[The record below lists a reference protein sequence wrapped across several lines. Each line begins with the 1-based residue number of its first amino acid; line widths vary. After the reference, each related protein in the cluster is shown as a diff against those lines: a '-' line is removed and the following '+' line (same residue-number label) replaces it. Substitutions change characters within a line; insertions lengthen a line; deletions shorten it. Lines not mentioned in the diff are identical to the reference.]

1 MPGAGILNEKIAGA
15 AHTSRFRYGDL
26 PSCLLGAKL
35 RHPMRRHLL
44 PFLACLAS
52 GCGHPATVE
61 ECEEIIE
68 QVARLELRATLGASN
83 EKAILAEIDATKR
96 ELKDS
101 TMKDCVGKRITN
113 KALECV
119 RNAATADEAAEGC
132 FD

>member
-1 MPGAGILNEKIAGA
+1 
-15 AHTSRFRYGDL
+15 
-26 PSCLLGAKL
+26 
-35 RHPMRRHLL
+35 MRRHLL
-44 PFLACLAS
+44 PFLACLAG

-68 QVARLELRATLGASN
+68 QVARLELRATLGATN

-119 RNAATADEAAEGC
+119 RNAATADEAAEDC

>member
-1 MPGAGILNEKIAGA
+1 
-15 AHTSRFRYGDL
+15 
-26 PSCLLGAKL
+26 
-35 RHPMRRHLL
+35 MRRHLL
-44 PFLACLAS
+44 PFLACLAT

-61 ECEEIIE
+61 ECEAIIE
-68 QVARLELRATLGASN
+68 QVARLELRATLGAAN

-96 ELKDS
+96 DLKDS

-119 RNAATADEAAEGC
+119 RNASTADEAAEDC

>member
-1 MPGAGILNEKIAGA
+1 
-15 AHTSRFRYGDL
+15 
-26 PSCLLGAKL
+26 
-35 RHPMRRHLL
+35 MRRHIL

-52 GCGHPATVE
+52 GCGHPATVK

-68 QVARLELRATLGASN
+68 QVARLELRATLGAAN

-96 ELKDS
+96 DLKES

-119 RNAATADEAAEGC
+119 RNASTADQAADEC

>member
-1 MPGAGILNEKIAGA
+1 M
-15 AHTSRFRYGDL
+15 
-26 PSCLLGAKL
+26 
-35 RHPMRRHLL
+35 

-52 GCGHPATVE
+52 GCGHPATVA

-68 QVARLELRATLGASN
+68 QVARLELRATLGAAN

-96 ELKDS
+96 DLKDS

-119 RNAATADEAAEGC
+119 RNASTADQAAEDC

>member
-1 MPGAGILNEKIAGA
+1 
-15 AHTSRFRYGDL
+15 
-26 PSCLLGAKL
+26 
-35 RHPMRRHLL
+35 MRRRLL
-44 PFLACLAS
+44 PFLACVAS

-68 QVARLELRATLGASN
+68 QVARLELRATLGSSN

-119 RNAATADEAAEGC
+119 RNAATADEAAEDC

>member
-1 MPGAGILNEKIAGA
+1 M
-15 AHTSRFRYGDL
+15 
-26 PSCLLGAKL
+26 
-35 RHPMRRHLL
+35 
-44 PFLACLAS
+44 ACLAS

-83 EKAILAEIDATKR
+83 EKAILAEIDAAKR
-96 ELKDS
+96 ELRDS

-119 RNAATADEAAEGC
+119 RNAATADEAAEDC

>member
-1 MPGAGILNEKIAGA
+1 
-15 AHTSRFRYGDL
+15 
-26 PSCLLGAKL
+26 
-35 RHPMRRHLL
+35 MRRLLL
-44 PFLACLAS
+44 PFLACLTA

-68 QVARLELRATLGASN
+68 QVARLELKATLGAAN
-83 EKAILAEIDATKR
+83 EKAIASEIDATKR
-96 ELKDS
+96 ALKDS

-119 RNAATADEAAEGC
+119 RNAATADEAAEDC